1 MADIGGPSLGGERH
15 GIHRRSSMPIQ
26 LNIWTLVNVITSI
39 GAVTTAPL
47 TLPATGPDVDICCEG
62 ADCALIPDMEATELA
77 EVFKALADPTR
88 VRLLDHLSRSVSGTA
103 CACHLPESL
112 GISQPTLSFHMKKLH
127 DAGLVTREKRGR
139 WVHWTVRP
147 EALARAVAYLGL
159 PAHGI
164 PAGGACC

>member
-1 MADIGGPSLGGERH
+1 
-15 GIHRRSSMPIQ
+15 MPIQ
-26 LNIWTLVNVITSI
+26 LNISTLVNVITSI
-39 GAVTTAPL
+39 GGVTTVPPVL
-47 TLPATGPDVDICCEG
+47 HATPPDAEPEADICCEG
-62 ADCALIPDMEATELA
+62 ADCALIPDAEATELA

-88 VRLLDHLSRSVSGTA
+88 VRLLDYLSRSVSGTA

-147 EALARAVAYLGL
+147 EVLARAVTYLGL
-159 PAHGI
+159 PTHGI
-164 PAGGACC
+164 PDGGGCC